1 MKGKIMN
8 ADNYIAEHKLTDS
21 FIDKKF
27 LYQVRPT
34 LPERKEVGTTEN
46 GIKIYFEETQGSLR
60 NRHYGYKNKVTS
72 WNLIYVENGQAKIA
86 NEKWL
91 EGQIIDFADD
101 FDIDTLKDFLKN
113 NNRQFNA
120 LDKQKCGRKSIS
132 IWVTDEE
139 YEYVMKFLKKLREV
153 KSGK

>member
-1 MKGKIMN
+1 MN
-8 ADNYIAEHKLTDS
+8 ADSYIAEHNLTNS

-34 LPERKEVGTTEN
+34 LPEKKYVGVTNT
-46 GIKIYFEETQGSLR
+46 GIRLYFEETQGSLR

-72 WNLIYVENGQAKIA
+72 WNLIYVDLNGIPQKV

-91 EGQIIDFADD
+91 EGQIIDFIGD

-113 NNRQFNA
+113 NNRRFNA

-139 YEYVMKFLKKLREV
+139 YEYVMKFLKKLRTYKDENTQD
-153 KSGK
+153 